1 LFNVDICGGLPAL
14 IVEMLVQSSI
24 GRISVLPARP
34 VEWKSGCIEGIAC
47 RGQVLVE
54 RLRWAPGSVTAI
66 LRSPKEVSLE
76 IVLPARPKALRIDGN
91 LVEGGNLATGERV
104 LLSLEPGIP
113 RTLEALIDL

>member
-1 LFNVDICGGLPAL
+1 
-14 IVEMLVQSSI
+14 VQSSI

-104 LLSLEPGIP
+104 LLSWSLGSRGRSRPS
-113 RTLEALIDL
+113 IDL

>member
-1 LFNVDICGGLPAL
+1 
-14 IVEMLVQSSI
+14 
-24 GRISVLPARP
+24 
-34 VEWKSGCIEGIAC
+34 
-47 RGQVLVE
+47 
-54 RLRWAPGSVTAI
+54 VTAI